1 MSKKETKNKNRIV
14 CIAIKCMNFFLK
26 GYNDKNAQL
35 FVDFI
40 DFFCH
45 TLVCNF
51 ENIFTSVTS
60 IFYFQNGY
68 VQKGAFN
75 DIDRI

>member
-1 MSKKETKNKNRIV
+1 MYCHKMYE
-14 CIAIKCMNFFLK
+14 FLFLR
-26 GYNDKNAQL
+26 DMMTRMEL

-45 TLVCNF
+45 KLVCNF
-51 ENIFTSVTS
+51 ENIFTAVTS

-68 VQKGAFN
+68 IQKGAFN
-75 DIDRI
+75 DFDRI

>member
-1 MSKKETKNKNRIV
+1 MYCHKMYE
-14 CIAIKCMNFFLK
+14 FLFLR
-26 GYNDKNAQL
+26 DMMTRMEL

-45 TLVCNF
+45 KLVCNF
-51 ENIFTSVTS
+51 ENIFTAVTS

-68 VQKGAFN
+68 
-75 DIDRI
+75 I